1 MKAMVGV
8 RRQLGFM
15 VRSGLG
21 AGADVRDG
29 DFLLGQVSG
38 GQNVVD
44 SSRAGEER
52 DNAVAV
58 SPAGWLARPLVNLAL
73 HRPPALHTTNGPPT
87 SSLPPA
93 PCLPAC
99 LDCVCVLSVKLVVL

>member
-58 SPAGWLARPLVNLAL
+58 SPAARPLVNLAL

>member
-1 MKAMVGV
+1 MKAMVEV

-58 SPAGWLARPLVNLAL
+58 SPAGWLLGPLLISHFIDRQHCIQPMDHQRL
-73 HRPPALHTTNGPPT
+73 HSHRPPA
-87 SSLPPA
+87 
-93 PCLPAC
+93 CLPAWT
-99 LDCVCVLSVKLVVL
+99 VYVY